1 MNRTDRLYALVEE
14 LRAVAPRPR
23 SARQLAE
30 RFEVSRRTIER
41 DISALQ
47 GSGVPIY
54 AEAGR
59 CGGYV
64 IDRTLTLPPLN
75 FTAAEMVAI
84 AVSLAREEYTPFAAA
99 TRSALRKVLATA
111 SAAQTAEAGEL
122 MDRVRL
128 IGSARPGEPQAAAMR
143 SVAGARPAARSREAP
158 ARDRPDQ
165 ERPGQERP
173 GQERPGQE
181 RPGQEG
187 PDQERPGQERPGQER
202 PGQERPGQERPGQEG
217 PDQERPDQERP
228 ARHAPAGQLP
238 ARERAARRWGAPPAA
253 TVPLAI
259 QEAITA
265 RHVLRITYRDRHDR
279 ETVRD
284 VEPVAFAA
292 TRTQWYLMAW
302 CRLRRGARA
311 FRVDRIAAA
320 DDTGEP
326 ASPRSYRDLDVDIP
340 DALVR
345 RPDLRV

>member
-1 MNRTDRLYALVEE
+1 MPGGSVPGMNRTDRLYALVEE

-30 RFEVSRRTIER
+30 RYEVSTRTIER
-41 DISALQ
+41 DILALQ
-47 GSGVPIY
+47 ESGVPIY
-54 AEAGR
+54 AETGR
-59 CGGYV
+59 RGGYA
-64 IDRTLTLPPLN
+64 IDTTLTLPPLN

-84 AVSLAREEYTPFAAA
+84 AVSLAREEGTPFAAA

-128 IGSARPGEPQAAAMR
+128 IGAARPGERQA
-143 SVAGARPAARSREAP
+143 SGVRPGERDREAP
-158 ARDRPDQ
+158 AR
-165 ERPGQERP
+165 
-173 GQERPGQE
+173 
-181 RPGQEG
+181 
-187 PDQERPGQERPGQER
+187 
-202 PGQERPGQERPGQEG
+202 
-217 PDQERPDQERP
+217 ERPDGEKPHRERP
-228 ARHAPAGQLP
+228 DGERADGEGPLRERADGQQPDRELP
-238 ARERAARRWGAPPAA
+238 ARERAARRWGPPPAA

-265 RHVLRITYRDRHDR
+265 RHVLRITYRDRRDR
-279 ETVRD
+279 ETIRD

-292 TRTQWYLMAW
+292 TRTEWYLMAW

-311 FRVDRIAAA
+311 FRVDRILAA

-340 DALVR
+340 DAIVR

>member
-30 RFEVSRRTIER
+30 RYEVSTRTIER
-41 DISALQ
+41 DILALQ
-47 GSGVPIY
+47 ESGVPIY

-59 CGGYV
+59 SGGYA
-64 IDRTLTLPPLN
+64 IDKSLTLPPLN
-75 FTAAEMVAI
+75 FSAAEMVAI
-84 AVSLAREEYTPFAAA
+84 AVSLAREEHTPFAAA

-122 MDRVRL
+122 LDRVRL
-128 IGSARPGEPQAAAMR
+128 IGAARPAERHAAGLRPGEQGREP
-143 SVAGARPAARSREAP
+143 RPVREL
-158 ARDRPDQ
+158 
-165 ERPGQERP
+165 
-173 GQERPGQE
+173 
-181 RPGQEG
+181 
-187 PDQERPGQERPGQER
+187 
-202 PGQERPGQERPGQEG
+202 
-217 PDQERPDQERP
+217 
-228 ARHAPAGQLP
+228 PAGELPGRKGP
-238 ARERAARRWGAPPAA
+238 ARERAAQRWGAPPPS

-279 ETVRD
+279 ETARE

-292 TRTQWYLMAW
+292 TRAQWYLMAW
-302 CRLRRGARA
+302 CRLRGGARA
-311 FRVDRIAAA
+311 FRVDRILAA

-326 ASPRSYRDLDVDIP
+326 ASPRSYGDLGVDIP
-340 DALVR
+340 DSIVR